1 MLPKHHLLSQV
12 WKWFGSGHSR
22 AEEVELSAY
31 VSSGSGVVRVASTDF
46 HYQDDSA
53 HQMATFLLGSVDN
66 LKDLGNC
73 GERYHLA
80 PHDQADLDERLTAA
94 FSTFQLPEC
103 WSMMGT
109 DLRGT
114 EAAERLLHFSA
125 RLGLTQLST
134 YFLTLP
140 GSQVALSSQNQER
153 LLPEEIAFRNGFH
166 ELGQLLQ
173 HYRKLSA
180 VFHPYKAALE
190 QKDKAH
196 PFVITT
202 DIKQSSRE
210 IELDINELIKKKL
223 SLSDLESDD
232 CDSENMKELNTTKN
246 GNLLQNLTKLKDVH
260 MFNTSNR
267 SASLPR
273 QVFRN
278 QPPRY
283 QARVL
288 EDNLRRIRDIH
299 EGIQRLRELNTKQIV
314 VHIETPLME
323 YSRKRPPKRKVL
335 CLLSHSCA
343 NMAMSRRLRCK
354 AENGSA

>member
-1 MLPKHHLLSQV
+1 MLDGFPIEKLPVSSEV
-12 WKWFGSGHSR
+12 VVEKPFGFILCVVKLKDPTQIDFVAASLIDANGGFPRHSR

-46 HYQDDSA
+46 HYEDDAA

-94 FSTFQLPEC
+94 FNTFQLPQC

-134 YFLTLP
+134 HFLTLP
-140 GSQVALSSQNQER
+140 GSQVALSSQNHER
-153 LLPEEIAFRNGFH
+153 LLPEELAFKNGFH
-166 ELGQLLQ
+166 DLGQLLQ
-173 HYRKLSA
+173 YYRKQGT
-180 VFHPYKAALE
+180 VFHPYEAALE
-190 QKDKAH
+190 QKEKVH
-196 PFVITT
+196 PLVITT
-202 DIKQSSRE
+202 DIKQNSRE
-210 IELDINELIKKKL
+210 IEHDIYELVKKKL
-223 SLSDLESDD
+223 ALSDLESDD

-246 GNLLQNLTKLKDVH
+246 GNLFQDLTTKLKDVH

-273 QVFRN
+273 QAFRN
-278 QPPRY
+278 QAPRY

-314 VHIETPLME
+314 VH
-323 YSRKRPPKRKVL
+323 
-335 CLLSHSCA
+335 
-343 NMAMSRRLRCK
+343 
-354 AENGSA
+354 

>member
-1 MLPKHHLLSQV
+1 MLDGFPIEKLPVSSEV
-12 WKWFGSGHSR
+12 VVEKPFGFILCVGHSR

-46 HYQDDSA
+46 HYEDDAA

-73 GERYHLA
+73 GERHHLA

-94 FSTFQLPEC
+94 FNTFQLPQC

-134 YFLTLP
+134 HFLTLP
-140 GSQVALSSQNQER
+140 GSQVALSSQNHER
-153 LLPEEIAFRNGFH
+153 LLPEELAFKKGFH
-166 ELGQLLQ
+166 DLGQLLQ
-173 HYRKLSA
+173 YYRKQST

-190 QKDKAH
+190 QKEKVH
-196 PFVITT
+196 PLVITT
-202 DIKQSSRE
+202 DIKQNSRE
-210 IELDINELIKKKL
+210 IEHDIYELVKKL
-223 SLSDLESDD
+223 ALSDLESDD
-232 CDSENMKELNTTKN
+232 CDSESMKELNTTKN
-246 GNLLQNLTKLKDVH
+246 GNLFQDLTTKLKDVH

-273 QVFRN
+273 QAFRN
-278 QPPRY
+278 QAPRY

-288 EDNLRRIRDIH
+288 EFLGKISASDSTSLTAALKYCYLILLEMEWLTNR
-299 EGIQRLRELNTKQIV
+299 TKLQPTV
-314 VHIETPLME
+314 QSDFH
-323 YSRKRPPKRKVL
+323 
-335 CLLSHSCA
+335 
-343 NMAMSRRLRCK
+343 
-354 AENGSA
+354 